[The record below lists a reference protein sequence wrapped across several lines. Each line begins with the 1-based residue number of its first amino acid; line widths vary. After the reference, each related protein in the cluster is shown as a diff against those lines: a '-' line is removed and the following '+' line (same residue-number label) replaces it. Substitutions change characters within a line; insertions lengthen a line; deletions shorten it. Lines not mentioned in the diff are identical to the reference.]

1 MVKLGDIGDGLLCLP
16 QLNLLLWHGQL
27 RLPEGTGNQ
36 LPKVL
41 LEHLSW
47 LHWVLQLFSGPK
59 KNALLTV
66 DTVKVN

>member
-1 MVKLGDIGDGLLCLP
+1 MVKLGDIVDGLLMFIIGVTTTSH
-16 QLNLLLWHGQL
+16 LLLWHGQL

-59 KNALLTV
+59 KTPC
-66 DTVKVN
+66 